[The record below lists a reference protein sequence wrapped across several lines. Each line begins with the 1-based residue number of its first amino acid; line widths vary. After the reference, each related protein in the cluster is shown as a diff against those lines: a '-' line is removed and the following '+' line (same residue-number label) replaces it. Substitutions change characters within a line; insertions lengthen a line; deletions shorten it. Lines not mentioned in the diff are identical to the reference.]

1 MPRLSKAA
9 LLLTGLLAAPAL
21 AAPAFAGSTPRPS
34 NAYLYIG
41 WPGDGQV
48 IREQPF
54 RVWFGLRNMGI
65 APAGVEK
72 KNTGHHHL
80 IVDAELPPMDEEM
93 PSNKNYRHFGAG
105 QSEIMLELP
114 PGRHTLQLV
123 FADHKHVPHNPP
135 LVSRKVTITV
145 K

>member
-1 MPRLSKAA
+1 MIQRLLVGAIVALGFIAQTASAA
-9 LLLTGLLAAPAL
+9 E
-21 AAPAFAGSTPRPS
+21 TPRPR

-41 WPGDGQV
+41 WPNQGEV
-48 IREQPF
+48 ITEQEF

-65 APAGVEK
+65 APAGIK
-72 KNTGHHHL
+72 KANTGHHHL
-80 IVDAELPPMDEEM
+80 VIDAPLPARGQEI
-93 PSNKNYRHFGAG
+93 PSNANYRHFGAG
-105 QSEIMLELP
+105 QSEMMLGLP

-123 FADHKHVPHNPP
+123 LADHEHIMHKTP